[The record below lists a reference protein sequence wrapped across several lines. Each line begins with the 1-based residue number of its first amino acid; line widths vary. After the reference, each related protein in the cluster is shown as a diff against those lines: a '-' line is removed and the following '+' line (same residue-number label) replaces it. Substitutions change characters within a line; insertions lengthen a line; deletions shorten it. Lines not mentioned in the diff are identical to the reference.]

1 MKFWILRMLQKMNLT
16 AVTDVNK
23 VMGRHIE
30 DSLAI
35 LPPLHDSYISH
46 YNALSNLFML
56 GPVPGFLDWFWL
68 LLVLVSPFL
77 FVFLFPLV
85 VCTGLCFMWCH
96 WYCTLLVAWNVTLFG
111 VDEHALHYLGTCSL
125 CYWFVKCWSMSGRAE
140 VLFVA
145 FWFWILIRLTVRI
158 ITFLV

>member
-1 MKFWILRMLQKMNLT
+1 MLQKMNLT

-56 GPVPGFLDWFWL
+56 GSVPGFLDWFWL
-68 LLVLVSPFL
+68 LLVLLVSPFL
-77 FVFLFPLV
+77 FVFLFSFSCL
-85 VCTGLCFMWCH
+85 
-96 WYCTLLVAWNVTLFG
+96 
-111 VDEHALHYLGTCSL
+111 
-125 CYWFVKCWSMSGRAE
+125 
-140 VLFVA
+140 
-145 FWFWILIRLTVRI
+145 
-158 ITFLV
+158 

>member
-1 MKFWILRMLQKMNLT
+1 MLQKMNLT

-56 GPVPGFLDWFWL
+56 GPVLGFLDWFWL
-68 LLVLVSPFL
+68 LLVLFVLMVCQMLKYERKSRGENLGKKVSFRKKFDVAVARVVAEMRILGGSKKCREVTPFDGQIRIA
-77 FVFLFPLV
+77 
-85 VCTGLCFMWCH
+85 T
-96 WYCTLLVAWNVTLFG
+96 
-111 VDEHALHYLGTCSL
+111 ALRTPMLQPHQRRNKGSYL
-125 CYWFVKCWSMSGRAE
+125 E
-140 VLFVA
+140 D
-145 FWFWILIRLTVRI
+145 
-158 ITFLV
+158 